1 MSRYRKRYI
10 KHHGEVPE
18 GWVIHHIDGDR
29 RNGDIENLIAVSQEL
44 HTLIHRHY
52 SKKVKLLE
60 ENEAGTLVP
69 KGNQLPDRTKIQEL
83 EKDLAACSG
92 TMKMSKLAELE
103 FRMASR

>member
-10 KHHGEVPE
+10 KHHGEIPE

-52 SKKVKLLE
+52 SKKVKLFE